1 MKTTA
6 KLSNAKYEMWAEA
19 VYKMYYKHG
28 MSRSQVLKMFGGML
42 SAWTLSETAKR
53 LRDEKPDDPYVIAKQ
68 AGVQPLARTGASP
81 ERIRAILDYVLDKLE
96 NS

>member
-1 MKTTA
+1 MKNQA
-6 KLSNAKYEMWAEA
+6 KLSDAKYEMWAEA

-42 SAWTLSETAKR
+42 SAWTMTETAKR
-53 LRDEKPDDPYVIAKQ
+53 LREENPDDPHIIAKQ
-68 AGVQPLARTGASP
+68 AGVHPLARKGASP